1 MSAVVDHIK
10 NVFKHK
16 KQHERTKNVTNAAEK
31 NTEKRK
37 KENRKLSGLRIVK
50 ARRCCLRHSGESR
63 RCTIEAL
70 YRAGRILSSTVDAI
84 EEILRDQWKAFL

>member
-37 KENRKLSGLRIVK
+37 KEN
-50 ARRCCLRHSGESR
+50 
-63 RCTIEAL
+63 IEIKKNTKIQK
-70 YRAGRILSSTVDAI
+70 YTKIKR
-84 EEILRDQWKAFL
+84 